1 MPVILPGSAD
11 GLRSNRLPAG
21 NEGVVD
27 IRPLAQA
34 DVVAAAQVQMSS
46 FDDLDQRMGEPT
58 NPITEQRRTWAQV
71 RLRHFLAHDA
81 GGCWAATDATGE
93 LIGVSLASIRGDLW
107 GLSLLAVAT
116 GGQSAG
122 VGRRLLDA
130 TLGYAEG
137 CARAVILSSLDP
149 RAMRLYAS
157 SGFDLHP
164 QIQAEG
170 IPDLRDMPAS
180 VERARYIKQL
190 DAALLEDIDQQVR
203 GATRG
208 PDHELMAQRCSLF
221 VCDDDRG
228 RGYAHRTTT
237 GHIAT
242 LSASDDATASDLA
255 WRCLE
260 QAAAANT
267 SIAVSH
273 VSAGQQWAISTALAA
288 RLTLRADGPVMW
300 RGGSPP
306 PAYLPSGS
314 LL

>member
-1 MPVILPGSAD
+1 MVT
-11 GLRSNRLPAG
+11 
-21 NEGVVD
+21 V
-27 IRPLAQA
+27 RPLTEA
-34 DVVAAAQVQMSS
+34 DVVVATQVQLTS
-46 FDDLDQRMGEPT
+46 FDDLEQRMGESPT
-58 NPITEQRRTWAQV
+58 PITEQRRTWAEI
-71 RLRHFLAHDA
+71 RLRHFLAYDA
-81 GGCWAATDATGE
+81 GGCWVATDRAGE
-93 LIGVSLASIRGDLW
+93 VIGVSLASVRGDLW
-107 GLSLLAVAT
+107 GLSLLIVAP
-116 GGQSAG
+116 GVQSAG

-130 TLGYAEG
+130 ALGYSDG
-137 CARAVILSSLDP
+137 CDRAVILSSQDP
-149 RAMRLYAS
+149 RAMRLYAN

-180 VERARYIKQL
+180 VVRARQMNRL
-190 DAALLEDIDQQVR
+190 DGALLEDIDQQVR

-208 PDHELMAQRCSLF
+208 PDHELMAQRCTLF
-221 VCDDDRG
+221 VCDDDAG

-237 GHIAT
+237 GHIAA

-260 QAAAANT
+260 QAAAVGT

-273 VSAGQQWAISTALAA
+273 VSAGQQWAIRTSLAA
-288 RLTLRADGPVMW
+288 RLTLRTDGPAFW

>member
-1 MPVILPGSAD
+1 VT
-11 GLRSNRLPAG
+11 
-21 NEGVVD
+21 
-27 IRPLAQA
+27 IRPLTET
-34 DVVAAAQVQMSS
+34 DVVAAAQVQLTS
-46 FDDLDQRMGEPT
+46 FDDLKERMGESPT
-58 NPITEQRRTWAQV
+58 PITEQRRTWAEI
-71 RLRHFLAHDA
+71 RLRHFLAYDA
-81 GGCWAATDATGE
+81 GGCWIATDPAGE
-93 LIGVSLASIRGDLW
+93 VIGVSLASIRGDLW
-107 GLSLLAVAT
+107 GLSLLIVAP
-116 GGQSAG
+116 GVQSAG

-130 TLGYAEG
+130 ALGYAEG
-137 CARAVILSSLDP
+137 CDRAVILSTQDP

-180 VERARYIKQL
+180 VDRARHMKRL

-221 VCDDDRG
+221 VCDDDAG

-237 GHIAT
+237 GHIAA
-242 LSASDDATASDLA
+242 LSASDDATAGDLA

-260 QAAAANT
+260 QAATVGT

-273 VSAGQQWAISTALAA
+273 VSAGQQWAIRTALAA